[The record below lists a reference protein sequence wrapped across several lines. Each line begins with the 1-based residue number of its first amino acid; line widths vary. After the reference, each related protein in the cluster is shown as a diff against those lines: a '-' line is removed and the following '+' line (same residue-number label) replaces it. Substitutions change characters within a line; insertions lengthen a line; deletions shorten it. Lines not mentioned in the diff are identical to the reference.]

1 MKIREIIVPAK
12 ITYPRLNRG
21 LTLIEVMLSILLL
34 TIVVIGTSGYRYYS
48 AMDARRAIKHETAA
62 RIASLLN
69 EGWRGIVPLGNDPY
83 DPAILNGF
91 IPDFTIGTFGNGPAV
106 PDGFE
111 LLNGT
116 NYRVVSGNTNY
127 YVTMSYQVADTDS
140 LDSTHDRMILNI
152 QVAWPITTQEV
163 SYTTT
168 DYKIFAMTTY
178 AERGRP

>member
-1 MKIREIIVPAK
+1 MPAK
-12 ITYPRLNRG
+12 ITYHRRYLTG

-34 TIVVIGTSGYRYYS
+34 TVAVLGTSGYRYYS
-48 AMDARRAIKHETAA
+48 AMDARRAMKHETAA

-69 EGWRGIVPLGNDPY
+69 EGWRGIVVLNNDPY
-83 DPAILNGF
+83 NPAILNGF
-91 IPDFTIGTFGNGPAV
+91 IPDFIIATCVTGPEV
-106 PDGFE
+106 PDDFT

-116 NYRVVSGNTNY
+116 NYEVVSGNAHY

-140 LDSTHDRMILNI
+140 LDNTHDRMILNI
-152 QVAWPITTQEV
+152 QVAWPMGTQEA
-163 SYTTT
+163 SYTAE